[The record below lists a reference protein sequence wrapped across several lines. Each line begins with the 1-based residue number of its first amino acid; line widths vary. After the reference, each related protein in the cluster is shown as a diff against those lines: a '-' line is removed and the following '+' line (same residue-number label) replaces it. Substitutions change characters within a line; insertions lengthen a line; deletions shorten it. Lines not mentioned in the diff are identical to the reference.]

1 MTVTELA
8 ALYDLH
14 ANSLFAYL
22 LPMLRDEADVQD
34 VLQELF
40 RDLSLHPDTL
50 AGVGDERGFLLR
62 WVHRRAID
70 QIRRRQTRT
79 RHTAAFGE
87 EAIENPFAPTEDP
100 DESTF
105 RAQLAEALD
114 ELPKEQRAVVQLKLW
129 EHRTFDDIARI
140 LDIPA
145 NTAASRYR
153 YGLDKL
159 RTRLRPLYEEIG

>member
-1 MTVTELA
+1 MTVTDLA
-8 ALYDLH
+8 ALYDRH
-14 ANSLFAYL
+14 VNSLFAFL
-22 LPMLRDEADVQD
+22 LPILRDEADVHD

-40 RDLSLHPDTL
+40 RDLSLHPNTL
-50 AGVGDERGFLLR
+50 AGVRDERGYLLR
-62 WVHRRAID
+62 WVQHRAID

-79 RHTAAFGE
+79 RHVEAFRD
-87 EAIENPFAPTEDP
+87 EAVANPFAPTDDP

-105 RAQLAEALD
+105 RTRLAEALD
-114 ELPKEQRAVVQLKLW
+114 ELPREQRAVVQLKLW
-129 EHRTFDDIARI
+129 EQRTFEDIARI